1 MTIGSVSYFA
11 GFAANVILGV
21 LLFVNWRGSL
31 SGRWLI
37 FASAITALW
46 CGLLGA
52 QESYRVFSAQL
63 IWTAELIHS
72 YTWLVFLAKLLS
84 LAESGPAQAA
94 GIENPRLLRAGLWA
108 AAVVQFLYLWGAP
121 FLEARFPGVFRPSYQ
136 LIGHIALAL
145 AGLMLVEQYFR
156 NTRTDLRWRIKF
168 LCFALGGMFA
178 YDFYLYSDAL
188 LFHRINPDIWAARGA
203 ISVLLAPLLAVSAAR
218 NPDWALDVFV
228 SRQVVFHSVTL
239 LGAGTYLLLMA
250 SAGYYIRVYGGE
262 WGSVAQIVFL
272 MGAFLLLALLL
283 FSGQMRAWMRV
294 ILVKHFFNYA
304 YDYRQEWLR
313 IINTLSDTRSPL
325 PLEQRIVTALG
336 QAVESPS
343 GVLWVRESQG
353 RFIQR
358 ASHGDPDIDIPHIDG
373 EDPAIRYM
381 EEKEWILN
389 LEEMVTM
396 PEGYEGLNRPAWLD
410 ASPNAWLLVP
420 LAHKEG
426 ELYGLLLLTLP
437 RTPIHWNWEVID
449 FLKTASRLAA
459 SYLALEDAGRALAEA
474 RQFEGFN
481 RLSAFVLHDLKNLIA
496 QLSLVVRNAERHH
509 NNPEFMSDAIRTVDH
524 AVGKMNRLMA
534 QLKNFGAGNPLAE
547 VELAPLLREVVA
559 ARSGQLPA
567 PQLEILAPRAR
578 AQANPDRLAA
588 ALEHVIQNAQDAA
601 GRGGQVKVRLR
612 LRPGADGLEQAVIEV
627 EDNGQGMD
635 EAFLRGRLFKPFDT
649 TKGLTGMGIGA
660 YESREYV
667 RSLGGDLLVRSEP
680 GRGALF
686 SFVIPTV
693 QRAAEPAAHEVKS
706 A

>member
-1 MTIGSVSYFA
+1 MNIGAVSYFA
-11 GFAANVILGV
+11 GFAANVILNI
-21 LLFVNWRGSL
+21 LLFVSWQGSL
-31 SGRWLI
+31 RGRLLI
-37 FASAITALW
+37 FAAATTALW
-46 CGLLGA
+46 CGLLGI
-52 QESYRVFSAQL
+52 QENYHIFPARL
-63 IWTAELIHS
+63 IWSAELIHS
-72 YTWLVFLAKLLS
+72 YIWLAFLAKLLS
-84 LAESGPAQAA
+84 PAEDSPTQAA
-94 GIENPRLLRAGLWA
+94 GIENPRLLRNGLWA
-108 AAVVQFLYLWGAP
+108 AAVIQSLYLWGAP
-121 FLEARFPGVFRPSYQ
+121 FLEARYPGVFRPAYQ

-145 AGLMLVEQYFR
+145 TGLTLVEQYFR

-203 ISVLLAPLLAVSAAR
+203 ISALLAPLLAVSAAR
-218 NPDWALDVFV
+218 NPDWALDIFV

-239 LGAGTYLLLMA
+239 LGAGIYLLLMA
-250 SAGYYIRVYGGE
+250 TAGYYIRVYGGE
-262 WGSVAQIVFL
+262 WGTVAQIVFL
-272 MGAFLLLALLL
+272 GGAFLLLALLL
-283 FSGQMRAWMRV
+283 FSGQMRARMRV
-294 ILVKHFFNYA
+294 FLTKNFFNHA

-325 PLEQRIVTALG
+325 PLEQRIVIALG

-343 GVLWVRESQG
+343 GVLWVRESYD

-358 ASHGDPDIDIPHIDG
+358 ASFGDPDINIPHIDG
-373 EDPAIRYM
+373 HDLAIRYM

-389 LEEMVTM
+389 LEEMVSM

-420 LAHKEG
+420 LAHKER
-426 ELYGLLLLTLP
+426 ELYGVLLLTVP

-449 FLKTASRLAA
+449 FLKTSSRLAA
-459 SYLALEDAGRALAEA
+459 SYLALEDAARALAEA

-496 QLSLVVRNAERHH
+496 QLSLVVRNAERHQH
-509 NNPEFMSDAIRTVDH
+509 NPEFMSDAIRTVDH
-524 AVGKMNRLMA
+524 AVGKMSRLMA
-534 QLKNFGAGNPLAE
+534 QLKNFGAGHALAE
-547 VELAPLLREVVA
+547 VELAPLLRDVVA
-559 ARSGQLPA
+559 SRSGQLPA
-567 PQLEILAPRAR
+567 PRLDVMAPRAWV
-578 AQANPDRLAA
+578 QADPDRLAA

-612 LRPGADGLEQAVIEV
+612 PAEDGMDQAIVEV
-627 EDNGQGMD
+627 EDNGHGMD
-635 EAFLRGRLFKPFDT
+635 EAFILARLFKPFDT

-680 GRGALF
+680 GGGALF
-686 SFVIPTV
+686 SFLIPTV
-693 QRAAEPAAHEVKS
+693 PRLVEPAAHEVKS